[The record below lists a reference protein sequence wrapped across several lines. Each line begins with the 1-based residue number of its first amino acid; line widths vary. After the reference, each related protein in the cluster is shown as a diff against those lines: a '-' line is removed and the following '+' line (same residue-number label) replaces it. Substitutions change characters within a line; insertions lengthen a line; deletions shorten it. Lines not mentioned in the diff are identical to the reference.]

1 MGTIHEQI
9 EDLTFTNIIEDRF
22 GRYSKYII
30 QDRALPDIRDGLKP
44 VQRRIL
50 YAMYQDRNT
59 SNQPY
64 RKSAKTVGNV
74 IGNFHPHG
82 DSSVYEAMV
91 RMGQDWKFR
100 EPLIDM
106 HGNKGSM
113 DGDPPAAMR
122 YTEARLAKISD
133 ALLQDINHE
142 TVDYA
147 LNFDDTLEEPVVLP
161 ARFPNLLVNG
171 ATGISAGYATDI
183 PPHNLAEVI
192 DAVIHL
198 IQHPN
203 CTVEDLLTHIQGPDF
218 PTGGIIYGQDELK
231 EAYRTGQG
239 KIVVRG
245 KTEIEKLKAGKSQIV
260 ITELP
265 YEVNK
270 SKLVQKLDEIRLD
283 SQLEGIVE
291 VRDESDRNGVR
302 VVVELKR
309 DVNPQDVLNYL
320 IKHSEI
326 EVNYHFNMV
335 AIYHRQPVLANLKTM
350 IEAYVEHQQE
360 VIERRTRHLLTQDQ
374 DRLHIVDGLIHLMSI
389 LDEVIH
395 VIRASENKA
404 DAKSNIMKQFDFT
417 EPQAESIVSL
427 QLYRLTNTDIVALQN
442 ERLELN
448 ERIAMYHNI
457 LNNSEILD
465 KVVIQELKEI
475 KKMHATPRLT
485 QVEAEIKEV
494 TIDATLLIPEEQ
506 VIVSVTNE
514 GYIKRTSRRSFQ
526 SSDTYDLALR
536 EMDYTLFL
544 EPMSTYD
551 TLILLTSHGNY
562 LYIPVHELPDIRW
575 KDMGVHLSQHYKL
588 EADERILGVY
598 RGAYHLDQAESRDET
613 TAILMLT
620 QQGMIKQTLL
630 KDFVQF
636 RSYRSRS
643 SMAMKLKAGDQI
655 VATMLTQQN
664 EPQQLLVTTYDSYC
678 VRYPVSEVSTLG
690 LKAQGV
696 IAVNLRDDDYV
707 VSGNT
712 FVEDAQQFVVLTQR
726 GNIKRF
732 RADEIPSTSRAA
744 RGLTLLKELKSQPH
758 RIIDVLAVDETTPV
772 VVQGDTG
779 HFVELTS
786 EEIPLS
792 ARLTNGS
799 AVQELD
805 QLGRVVALHPAN
817 LTLAD
822 QEDTSDSANTSQ

>member
-1 MGTIHEQI
+1 MGTMHEQI

-59 SNQPY
+59 YNQPY

-82 DSSVYEAMV
+82 DISVYGAMV

-203 CTVEDLLTHIQGPDF
+203 CTVEDLLAHIQGPDF

-475 KKMHATPRLT
+475 KKTHATPRLT

-575 KDMGVHLSQHYKL
+575 KDMGVHLSQHYQL
-588 EADERILGVY
+588 EADERILSVY
-598 RGAYHLDQAESRDET
+598 RGAYHLNQAESRDET

-643 SMAMKLKAGDQI
+643 SMAMKLKSGDQI

-712 FVEDAQQFVVLTQR
+712 FVDDTQQFVVLTQR

-732 RADEIPSTSRAA
+732 KADEIPLTSRAA

-822 QEDTSDSANTSQ
+822 QEDTSDSANTSL